1 MPSKAMPSK
10 AHGKAKAGK
19 ASSEKAFPGKAWI
32 KKVEAICAAKSLQ
45 FTPLRREIVAILA
58 DLAKPVGAY
67 EIMDHLAKVKGHTVA
82 PPTVYRTLDFLVEN
96 GFVVKIESKQ
106 AYIACDDPGHDH
118 HGILLICSGCGQST
132 EIDNDEVDKILIKT
146 ASASHFHLQRQVV
159 EIEGICQSC
168 SEMALASGS

>member
-1 MPSKAMPSK
+1 MPSKAPGKVAGSPQT
-10 AHGKAKAGK
+10 GKALAGK
-19 ASSEKAFPGKAWI
+19 TWI
-32 KKVEAICAAKSLQ
+32 KKVEEICARKSLQ
-45 FTPLRREIVAILA
+45 FTPLRREVVTILA

-67 EIMDHLAKVKGHTVA
+67 EIMDHLARIKGHTVA

-106 AYIACDDPGHDH
+106 AYIACDDPGHHH
-118 HGILLICSGCGQST
+118 HGILLICSGCGRST
-132 EIDNDEVDKILIKT
+132 EIDNAEVDKILIKT

-168 SEMALASGS
+168 SELALP

>member
-1 MPSKAMPSK
+1 MPAKAIPPK
-10 AHGKAKAGK
+10 AHGKAPAGRTSPSK
-19 ASSEKAFPGKAWI
+19 GWI
-32 KKVEAICAAKSLQ
+32 KKIEEICAAKGLQ
-45 FTPLRREIVAILA
+45 LTPLRREIVAILA

-67 EIMDHLAKVKGHTVA
+67 EIMDHLAKVKGRAVA

-106 AYIACDDPGHDH
+106 AYIACDDPGHHH
-118 HGILLICSGCGQST
+118 HGILLICTGCGRST
-132 EIDNDEVDKILIKT
+132 EIDNAEVDKILIET

-168 SEMALASGS
+168 SEIAAAGS

>member
-1 MPSKAMPSK
+1 MPSKAK
-10 AHGKAKAGK
+10 ASAGNAPAGK
-19 ASSEKAFPGKAWI
+19 GWI
-32 KKVEAICAAKSLQ
+32 KKVEDICTRKGLQ
-45 FTPLRREIVAILA
+45 LTPLRREVVSILA
-58 DLAKPVGAY
+58 GLAKPVGAY
-67 EIMDHLAKVKGHTVA
+67 EIMDHLAKIKGHAVA

-118 HGILLICSGCGQST
+118 HGILLLCTGCGRST
-132 EIDNDEVDKILIKT
+132 EIDNAEVDKILVKT

-168 SEMALASGS
+168 SETAVLRRS